1 MEIGITLVM
10 FVITLAVGYFIG
22 YANGKNHLGYHD
34 GYIDGYNDA
43 LTKNNPTEKI
53 KNTKY
58 NTRY

>member
-1 MEIGITLVM
+1 MGTGMTLGI
-10 FVITLAVGYFIG
+10 FVITLAVGYFVG

-34 GYIDGYNDA
+34 GYVDGYNDA
-43 LTKNNPTEKI
+43 ITKNNPNDKI